1 MNRKYNSYDY
11 RKIIEKLKKSNPDIE
26 ISSDFIIGYPGETE
40 KDFDDTLKLVEEIKF
55 TQSYSFIYSERPGT
69 KSASEEDEISSK
81 VKKERLSILQEKL
94 RDIQLEYNKSFYD
107 KSVKVLVENQSISNP
122 RYFFGRTP
130 FMQSV
135 YLESNRVR
143 IGEEMD
149 VKITS
154 CNHKSLYGIA

>member
-1 MNRKYNSYDY
+1 MLRNIMTNYK
-11 RKIIEKLKKSNPDIE
+11 EKLKNITTFIFDYDGVMTDGTLVLQHEEQPLRSANVKDGYVLQLAIKLGYRIVIISGGFSKSVENRFGDLNI
-26 ISSDFIIGYPGETE
+26 
-40 KDFDDTLKLVEEIKF
+40 KDVYL
-55 TQSYSFIYSERPGT
+55 G
-69 KSASEEDEISSK
+69 
-81 VKKERLSILQEKL
+81 VKDKTVV
-94 RDIQLEYNKSFYD
+94 YNKY
-107 KSVKVLVENQSISNP
+107 VKVLVENQSIRNP

-135 YLESNRVR
+135 YLESNRVK

>member
-1 MNRKYNSYDY
+1 M
-11 RKIIEKLKKSNPDIE
+11 
-26 ISSDFIIGYPGETE
+26 
-40 KDFDDTLKLVEEIKF
+40 EEIKF

-69 KSASEEDEISSK
+69 KSALEEDEISTK
-81 VKKERLSILQEKL
+81 VKKERLSVLQEKL
-94 RDIQLEYNKSFYD
+94 KDIQLEYNKSFYD
-107 KSVKVLVENQSISNP
+107 KSVKVLVENQSVSNP

-135 YLESNRVR
+135 YLESDKVK
-143 IGEEMD
+143 IGEEMN